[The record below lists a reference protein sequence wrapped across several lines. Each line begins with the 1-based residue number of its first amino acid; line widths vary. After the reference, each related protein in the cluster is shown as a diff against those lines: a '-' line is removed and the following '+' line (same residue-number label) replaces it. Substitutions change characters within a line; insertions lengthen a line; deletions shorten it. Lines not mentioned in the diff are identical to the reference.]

1 MHEPFDIVITDLGM
15 PNVDGR
21 QVADSVRATTPD
33 TPIIMLTGW
42 GQQPLSDSE
51 RTPQVDRLL
60 SKPPRLQEL
69 RTALAEL
76 TAGRGDP

>member
-1 MHEPFDIVITDLGM
+1 
-15 PNVDGR
+15 
-21 QVADSVRATTPD
+21 
-33 TPIIMLTGW
+33 MLTGW

-69 RTALAEL
+69 RMALAEL
-76 TAGRGDP
+76 TADRDEVKSGPMAHQWP